1 MAEAH
6 SSAGSLF
13 SQSLSLSIHSR
24 TYAGQFSSFMH
35 PPRNLSSLALLV
47 APGYSFCSFLGLM
60 ESGTMLTVCVPPG
73 GFRIIQWTTPKTFL
87 PWCSNSS
94 PKGTLLLPLLAAAIN
109 CCSILA
115 RRSLT
120 SEVSSCADKDV
131 ITATIDFL
139 SQTGAL
145 R

>member
-1 MAEAH
+1 MIQTHLNAPSP
-6 SSAGSLF
+6 SS
-13 SQSLSLSIHSR
+13 R
-24 TYAGQFSSFMH
+24 
-35 PPRNLSSLALLV
+35 
-47 APGYSFCSFLGLM
+47 
-60 ESGTMLTVCVPPG
+60 
-73 GFRIIQWTTPKTFL
+73 FRIIQWTTPKTFL

-94 PKGTLLLPLLAAAIN
+94 PKGTLLLPLFAAAVN

-120 SEVSSCADKDV
+120 SEVSSCADNDV

-145 R
+145 RYCRLVLSILFSIHPLADVRRTVLKRHALCLATP